1 MYTERYATMELYLN
15 QRLHLQVT
23 FQKYGLLHGTG
34 NKATCLKDIKLDGTI
49 VIDHIW
55 VNSQTL
61 LDAKLR
67 TNQAITI
74 EATVRLRK
82 RPPTDIFQPPI
93 KDIQLLKITIL
104 TKGKK

>member
-1 MYTERYATMELYLN
+1 MEPYLN
-15 QRLHLQVT
+15 QRLQLQVT
-23 FQKYGLLHGTG
+23 FQKYGLLHGTDR
-34 NKATCLKDIKLDGTI
+34 KATCLKDIKLDSNLI
-49 VIDHIW
+49 IDHIW

-67 TNQAITI
+67 TNQKLTI

-93 KDIQLLKITIL
+93 KDIKLLKITIL
-104 TKGKK
+104 PKGKK